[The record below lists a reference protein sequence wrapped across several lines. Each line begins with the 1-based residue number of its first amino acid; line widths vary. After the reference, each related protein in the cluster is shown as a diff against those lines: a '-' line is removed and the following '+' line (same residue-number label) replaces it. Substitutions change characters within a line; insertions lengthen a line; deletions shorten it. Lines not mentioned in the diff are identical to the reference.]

1 MDAEVAPY
9 LRERVSAGIDATHIR
24 QSALA
29 LGSTRSAVASTA
41 ARPRSRRHSSRASGT
56 TGDRTRPISRST
68 PRVAR
73 SPATTGPRHHL
84 SGNPCSDRSRREISP
99 GFESNDLGYLAR
111 SDVRSLAAAFGATHD
126 ASAGLLRSARAT
138 AYTIDAWNFGGD
150 PFYYELGI
158 TSSAELHSFWSV
170 SARAGYLPS
179 TIDDRL
185 TRGGPLVDA
194 PSRWTAA
201 ASVQSDLRRK
211 TIANLGATV
220 AHGGVAG
227 NEWTLTPSVIFR
239 PITKLQ
245 LQLAPT
251 LDVLHDGAQY
261 VTTVADS
268 SNHAT
273 GESDYVFAE
282 LRQKTLSVNVRAD
295 WSLTNTLS
303 VQLFVQPFV
312 STARLQ
318 RLQGAAHAAHVRL
331 RCIRA

>member
-1 MDAEVAPY
+1 M
-9 LRERVSAGIDATHIR
+9 
-24 QSALA
+24 
-29 LGSTRSAVASTA
+29 
-41 ARPRSRRHSSRASGT
+41 
-56 TGDRTRPISRST
+56 
-68 PRVAR
+68 
-73 SPATTGPRHHL
+73 
-84 SGNPCSDRSRREISP
+84 
-99 GFESNDLGYLAR
+99 
-111 SDVRSLAAAFGATHD
+111 
-126 ASAGLLRSARAT
+126 LRSARAT

-273 GESDYVFAE
+273 GESDYVFAD

-312 STARLQ
+312 STARFSGYKAL
-318 RLQGAAHAAHVRL
+318 RMPRTFDFNVFGHDRGTVETLPDGHVRVDPDGEGAQPAFIL
-331 RCIRA
+331 GDDANETSFVSRAIRVNGVIRWEYRSGSAIYLVWQQTRDGNAALDDGSLFRDVGHVFDVPAKNVVYLKISYRLGR